1 MQKKSNSSVVHIT
14 NSHYEEIGKNF
25 KRRRN
30 ELEMTQAELAERMLT
45 APRSIR
51 NYEKGKSLTL
61 DNIVSLCQCLE
72 CTLEDV
78 LPYELLEILIGLFR
92 IIPNMNQT
100 ALNSLNKVLSMK
112 RMD

>member
-1 MQKKSNSSVVHIT
+1 M
-14 NSHYEEIGKNF
+14 F
-25 KRRRN
+25 
-30 ELEMTQAELAERMLT
+30 TQNLGL
-45 APRSIR
+45 
-51 NYEKGKSLTL
+51 NL
-61 DNIVSLCQCLE
+61 DNIVILCQCLE